1 MVTYRM
7 IPLLTS
13 HLGKAPVVEDGR
25 DIGVVYDKKR
35 FDELIALILS
45 PIIFSPVSQ
54 LSLLLTLHHS
64 FLEKYRSLV
73 FDTLIC
79 HQP

>member
-35 FDELIALILS
+35 FDEFNCTYFITHHLL
-45 PIIFSPVSQ
+45 PRFSVVFVADFA
-54 LSLLLTLHHS
+54 S
-64 FLEKYRSLV
+64 FFFRKV
-73 FDTLIC
+73 
-79 HQP
+79 